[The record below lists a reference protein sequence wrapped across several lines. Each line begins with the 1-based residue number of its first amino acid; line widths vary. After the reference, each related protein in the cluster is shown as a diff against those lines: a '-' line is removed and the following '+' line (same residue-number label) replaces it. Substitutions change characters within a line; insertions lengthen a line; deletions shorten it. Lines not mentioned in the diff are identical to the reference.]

1 MAQGHRQ
8 WPSHPYLDT
17 SVVHTTICTADDLEA
32 DIVLPS
38 LAASDVN
45 GQYASA
51 VFVRYADDSSLH
63 IIRPT
68 KLELEVETDL
78 LYGQVMAGD
87 GSAHG
92 GFVAGVGG
100 ARCLSHHAG
109 LHVIARPTLHLRIPA
124 NNPHF
129 TTTAT
134 CFYLPDRQ

>member
-17 SVVHTTICTADDLEA
+17 SIVHTTICNADDLEA
-32 DIVLPS
+32 DT
-38 LAASDVN
+38 DVN

-63 IIRPT
+63 IIRLT